1 MTTSPTQTHDA
12 RHANRRLLVEQIRN
26 DGLDAVLARM
36 TGEEFKEFKVFVV
49 AALLGKLDNQSTSPN
64 VEAPRAWNDVS
75 SVQTEELRM
84 PEERAWVI
92 EMPSARWGTGFYW
105 IGVAEYGEWGT
116 IDKAVRFTRKV
127 DAENVIASLHIKDKR
142 AYGYTRDDKYEA
154 CEHIWSE
161 PTCAVSPRGA

>member
-75 SVQTEELRM
+75 SVQTEVARIEPGMVKAALIWGMHKGVVEAGGFERTEINGAFDLNTVADHLTAKLANV
-84 PEERAWVI
+84 PSPLERRSEE
-92 EMPSARWGTGFYW
+92 P
-105 IGVAEYGEWGT
+105 
-116 IDKAVRFTRKV
+116 
-127 DAENVIASLHIKDKR
+127 
-142 AYGYTRDDKYEA
+142 
-154 CEHIWSE
+154 
-161 PTCAVSPRGA
+161 